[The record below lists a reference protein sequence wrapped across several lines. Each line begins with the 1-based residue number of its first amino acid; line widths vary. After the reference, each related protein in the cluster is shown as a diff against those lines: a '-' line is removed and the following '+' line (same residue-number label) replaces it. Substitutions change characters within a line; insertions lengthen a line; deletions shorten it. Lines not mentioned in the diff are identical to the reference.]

1 MQEIF
6 GNCIFLVR
14 IVLKVYFSLMHQRV
28 LLAWIIPSENPNA
41 NAGQSANGANYWY
54 NGHEL
59 GKKCLL

>member
-28 LLAWIIPSENPNA
+28 LLA
-41 NAGQSANGANYWY
+41 
-54 NGHEL
+54 
-59 GKKCLL
+59 